1 MDKHYAIHISCGIL
15 NKEFACKL
23 LIFKNSPGRG
33 LLVCNIFSIV
43 ENTCCTPHITYRIV
57 VGIFAVA
64 LYKAKVLFYVW
75 RDILIYI
82 VWRLSKIPVYREQKV
97 LCQHPLN
104 NVVGWTDKVKVLV
117 PLLNFG
123 EGCLINIKCL
133 VDYGDLLAGLLLVP
147 LFKLREN
154 ALVYVISP
162 VVNL

>member
-1 MDKHYAIHISCGIL
+1 MPIRSMCNLVGYFCYETLYAVFALTAFIAVESYFYVDKYIGYLDATEHILFYAIPL
-15 NKEFACKL
+15 
-23 LIFKNSPGRG
+23 
-33 LLVCNIFSIV
+33 
-43 ENTCCTPHITYRIV
+43 
-57 VGIFAVA
+57 GIFAVA

-154 ALVYVISP
+154 TLVYVISP